1 MAKQK
6 EAASLLSCDSPG
18 LGHTSMFGSKRT
30 LRGTVS
36 DVG

>member
-6 EAASLLSCDSPG
+6 GEASLLYRDGPG
-18 LGHTSMFGSKRT
+18 IDHTSMFGSKRT